1 MKEDISCGA
10 LTERLLSSLI
20 PDKEI
25 NEIEED
31 NDEDNDDYLHQ
42 GQLDANDFE
51 DRLMTELRYVGLFA
65 DDDVRLHSIRFLAL
79 KKGVSL
85 GGLERK
91 RR

>member
-51 DRLMTELRYVGLFA
+51 DRLMTELRYGGLFA